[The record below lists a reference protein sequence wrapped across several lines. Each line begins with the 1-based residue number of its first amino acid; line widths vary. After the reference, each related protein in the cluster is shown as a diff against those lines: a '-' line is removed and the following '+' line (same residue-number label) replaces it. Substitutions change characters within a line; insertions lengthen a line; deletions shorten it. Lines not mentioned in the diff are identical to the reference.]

1 MFIYLL
7 ILIYYLITVNSVKAV
22 LSLSTQLYFLL
33 ISLIA
38 SFAIVTVTAFKT
50 KRFFTC
56 IFLSAV
62 SGIGSLFAVNI
73 LSAISGVSIA
83 VNYLTL
89 SVSAFLGSSGVV
101 ALLLSQLMIK

>member
-1 MFIYLL
+1 M
-7 ILIYYLITVNSVKAV
+7 
-22 LSLSTQLYFLL
+22 STQLYFLL
-33 ISLIA
+33 FVLIA
-38 SFAIVTVTAFKT
+38 VFAAVLFTAFKT

-73 LSAISGVSIA
+73 LSAITNVSIA

-89 SVSAFLGSSGVV
+89 SVSAFLGSSGVI